1 MINPITIEQPI
12 FVIKSHS
19 ERRKVEEVAKSNK
32 DRKNLKNPNS
42 RYEWIA

>member
-1 MINPITIEQPI
+1 MIKPITIEHPI
-12 FVIKSHS
+12 IVIKPYSQ
-19 ERRKVEEVAKSNK
+19 RRKVEEVAKPNK